1 MSIVSGSLVGVKA
14 KIVVGAISLLLVGN
28 GWAGLFEDEEARR
41 AILDLRQQIDTVKRE
56 SDKKIADE
64 VRRSTEDEA
73 QLRRSLIELQN
84 QLEGLRAELAKLRGQ
99 DEQIAREVADLQRK
113 QKDMLQATEDRI
125 RKLEPTRVTVDG
137 REFLAEPSEKRDF
150 DAGLAI
156 FRRGEFANAQLA
168 FVDFLNRYSQTG
180 YRPSALF
187 WLGNA
192 QYATKDY
199 KEALINFRSL
209 LTQAPDHVRAP
220 EAMLAIANCQNELKE
235 PKAARKTLE
244 DLVAAHPS
252 SEAASAAKER
262 LARLK

>member
-1 MSIVSGSLVGVKA
+1 MFCKA
-14 KIVVGAISLLLVGN
+14 WSRKLFAGAIAVLLVGN
-28 GWAGLFEDEEARR
+28 VWAGLFEDDEARR
-41 AILDLRQQIDTVKRE
+41 AIIDLRQQIDTVKRE

-84 QLEGLRAELAKLRGQ
+84 QLEGLRSELAKLRGQ
-99 DEQIAREVADLQRK
+99 DEQVARDVADLQRR
-113 QKDMLQATEDRI
+113 QKDALQATEDRI
-125 RKLEPTRVTVDG
+125 RKLEPSRVSVDG
-137 REFLAEPSEKRDF
+137 RDFLAEPSEKRDF
-150 DAGLAI
+150 DASLAI
-156 FRRGEFANAQLA
+156 FRKGDFANAQAA
-168 FVDFLNRYSQTG
+168 FVDFLNRYAQTG

-199 KEALINFRSL
+199 REALSNFRSL
-209 LTQAPDHVRAP
+209 LSQAPDHVRVP
-220 EAMLAIANCQNELKE
+220 EAMLAIANCQIELKE

-244 DLVAAHPS
+244 DLITAHPA

>member
-1 MSIVSGSLVGVKA
+1 MVLGSLTGVKA
-14 KIVVGAISLLLVGN
+14 KVVVGAIALLLVGN
-28 GWAGLFEDEEARR
+28 AWAGLFEDEEARR
-41 AILDLRQQIDTVKRE
+41 AILDLRQQIDAVKRE
-56 SDKKIADE
+56 SDKKVADE

-84 QLEGLRAELAKLRGQ
+84 QLEGLRADLAKLRGQ
-99 DEQIAREVADLQRK
+99 DEQIARDVADLQRK
-113 QKDMLQATEDRI
+113 QKDTLQATEDRI

-137 REFLAEPSEKRDF
+137 RDFLAEPSEKRDF
-150 DAGLAI
+150 DAALAV
-156 FRRGEFANAQLA
+156 FRKGEFANAQLA
-168 FVDFLNRYSQTG
+168 FVDFLNRYAQTG

-209 LTQAPDHVRAP
+209 LTQTPDHVRVP
-220 EAMLAIANCQNELKE
+220 EAMLAIANCQTELKE

-244 DLVAAHPS
+244 ELVSAHPG